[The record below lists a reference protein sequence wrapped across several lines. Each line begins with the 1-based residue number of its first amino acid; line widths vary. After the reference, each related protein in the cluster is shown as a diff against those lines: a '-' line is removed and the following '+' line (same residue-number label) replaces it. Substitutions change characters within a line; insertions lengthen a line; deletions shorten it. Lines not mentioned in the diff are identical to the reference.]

1 VVASKEGHIECVRVL
16 LDAGADVAQATQD
29 GSTALL
35 VASQKGHLE
44 SVRVLLDAG
53 ADVAHA
59 MQDGLTVLMLASQE
73 GHIECVRVLLDA
85 GADAAQA
92 TQDGLTALLVASQKG
107 HIECVR
113 VLLDAGADVTE
124 LSRSELAAVV
134 LFYLRAAEQGDAD
147 APGALAELA
156 SRREVARA
164 CCMACGARHA
174 LKICTRCKIA
184 KFCNADCATRAWP
197 AHRPHCKAWLAA
209 GACTA

>member
-1 VVASKEGHIECVRVL
+1 VLLDAGADVTQAMQDGWTALLVASHQGHIECVRVL
-16 LDAGADVAQATQD
+16 LDAGADGAHAKND
-29 GSTALL
+29 GATALM
-35 VASQKGHLE
+35 VASKEGHL
-44 SVRVLLDAG
+44 
-53 ADVAHA
+53 
-59 MQDGLTVLMLASQE
+59 
-73 GHIECVRVLLDA
+73 
-85 GADAAQA
+85 
-92 TQDGLTALLVASQKG
+92 
-107 HIECVR
+107 ECVR